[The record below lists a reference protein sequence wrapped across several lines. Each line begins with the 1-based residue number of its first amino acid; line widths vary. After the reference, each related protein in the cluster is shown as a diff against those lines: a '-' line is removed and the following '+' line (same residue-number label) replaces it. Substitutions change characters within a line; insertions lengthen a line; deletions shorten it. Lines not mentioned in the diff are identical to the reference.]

1 MNDIPP
7 KYDPAKDPLLRL
19 AQKISEHLGRIAL
32 EQKAQTEHL
41 ATLAGILKSKA
52 TSDEPAAELA
62 EVGRAYAFWTGLLT
76 RLRGKE
82 FCAVQAYWP
91 VMAPDGFLEVYESM
105 GGPEIL
111 RVLTAYGKQCD
122 TTESKRKWWKQSIF
136 KPKVWERVVADTAP
150 PVERKA
156 AEPNVMTPAVRAI
169 MDHVR
174 ARPESAAKRG
184 RVGKEIRVGHGS
196 VIVDVVEVGPGIDH
210 LEKHRT
216 ENGPSWI
223 SDGRLGYAL
232 RYFIEVWE
240 WAEAGFGDNPPRL
253 ERPDLFK
260 EGDER
265 KWPADAERI
274 ALEAVR
280 LEKEACDEQA

>member
-7 KYDPAKDPLLRL
+7 KYDASNDPLLGLLRV
-19 AQKISEHLGRIAL
+19 ISEHLGRIAC

-52 TSDEPAAELA
+52 ASDEPAAESEA
-62 EVGRAYAFWTGLLT
+62 SFGAHAFWTGLRA
-76 RLRGKE
+76 RLVGKE
-82 FCAVQAYWP
+82 FCSVQAFWGVSTP
-91 VMAPDGFLEVYESM
+91 TDFIDVYESM
-105 GGPEIL
+105 GGKEIL

-174 ARPESAAKRG
+174 AHPDAASKRG
-184 RVGKEIRVGHGS
+184 RVGKEITVQGRTQTMQV
-196 VIVDVVEVGPGIDH
+196 VDVGSARFHIDTC
-210 LEKHRT
+210 LAMDWVR
-216 ENGPSWI
+216 
-223 SDGRLGYAL
+223 SDLRIFYAVV
-232 RYFIEVWE
+232 YFGEVWE

-265 KWPADAERI
+265 RWPKEAEAI

-280 LEKEACDEQA
+280 LEVEVSKNG